1 MKWIKALD
9 FSPISA
15 SQNTD
20 PILFTWL
27 ITLHPINR
35 NRFCFNWRTFQMSR
49 NFYCRV
55 TQTQMQDALKGNAF
69 KQPFSFDFQH
79 QFPTHSSTRF
89 FEDSWF
95 FFSDQLLFWNK
106 MLPLKALNV
115 FLNPSSPKCCLVTSN
130 WTFFLADIKT
140 IDCDNFCLSLSFL
153 KLSKS

>member
-9 FSPISA
+9 LSPISA

-20 PILFTWL
+20 PVLFTWL
-27 ITLHPINR
+27 ITLHLINR

-49 NFYCRV
+49 NLYCRV

-79 QFPTHSSTRF
+79 QFPTHSSTTF

-95 FFSDQLLFWNK
+95 FFSDQLLFWKNVATQSFECISKPIFSK
-106 MLPLKALNV
+106 MLFGN
-115 FLNPSSPKCCLVTSN
+115 
-130 WTFFLADIKT
+130 
-140 IDCDNFCLSLSFL
+140 L
-153 KLSKS
+153 KLNFLSCRHQNYWLW